1 MHHIVSDKC
10 QNRPTYSD
18 RELIHTS
25 IIHPGQNLSKQE
37 AERKI

>member
-10 QNRPTYSD
+10 QNTYSD

-25 IIHPGQNLSKQE
+25 IIHPGQNLSEQE